1 MKPPALNVL
10 LVGSTGSIGLL
21 AVEEAIKQGHSVKA
35 LVRST
40 QKASKLP
47 VEAIAIIGDLTKL

>member
-10 LVGSTGSIGLL
+10 IVGATGSIGLL

-40 QKASKLP
+40 QRASNCR
-47 VEAIAIIGDLTKL
+47 